1 MPLEPSVGQ
10 LQRSGMAPD
19 RLRHRSKYRRAELLG
34 AGSPAL
40 KLSLGDLRGGSA
52 RKQIKRSPG
61 ARRART
67 EINLK
72 GEPSMLPRDYSR

>member
-1 MPLEPSVGQ
+1 MPLEPSVGR
-10 LQRSGMAPD
+10 LQRGGMAPN

-52 RKQIKRSPG
+52 
-61 ARRART
+61 
-67 EINLK
+67 LK
-72 GEPSMLPRDYSR
+72 